1 MNRRVTSLFLYTD
14 EKAVYTSL
22 VLCLIC
28 FFAYIYFVSVSI
40 VEVVMREELVEKVG
54 EVATGISVR
63 ESEYISLK
71 ASINEVEMER
81 MGLASLSGKT
91 YVTVPVASLSLNQ

>member
-1 MNRRVTSLFLYTD
+1 MNRRISSLFLYTD
-14 EKAVYTSL
+14 EKAVYASFVLTL
-22 VLCLIC
+22 VC

-40 VEVVMREELVEKVG
+40 VEVVVREELVEKVG

-63 ESEYISLK
+63 ESEYIALK
-71 ASINEVEMER
+71 ASINESEMER

-91 YVTVPVASLSLNQ
+91 YVTVKVASLSLNQ